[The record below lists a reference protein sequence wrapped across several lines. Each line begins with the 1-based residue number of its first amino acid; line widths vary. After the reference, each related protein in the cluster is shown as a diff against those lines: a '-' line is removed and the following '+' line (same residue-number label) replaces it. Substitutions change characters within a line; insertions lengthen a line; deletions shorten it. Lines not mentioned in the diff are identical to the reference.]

1 VTLPKLSE
9 NGPVRRRSIIV
20 SLQVLLAAF
29 TLSAAMADPSAQGVV
44 AGPPLVQPAGGAV
57 GPAPPSRAAL
67 EQEIE
72 DADRAL
78 REISRSFGATTL
90 TDGQIA
96 ARSAAIGPIQAKI
109 ADALANLGPRLDNV
123 DARLAQLGP
132 GPSAGQPPEA
142 TEIAQN
148 RRSLVRAH
156 QTLDADVK
164 QAKLLKVEADQLA
177 SNLAKRR
184 RQQLQ
189 AQLWTKS
196 PSILDPSLWRASAQ
210 ALPEDGARVATLL
223 DDEGATLAKAARS
236 RGTLILW
243 IAALVAAIAAAG
255 PLRLLVSRILL
266 RRMETL
272 SGPGRAARTLF
283 ALGRV
288 SIATVSPL
296 LAVEIISGS
305 AATTG
310 AITPLFEQ
318 LAPVVVRVVV
328 FACFF
333 EGLGQALLSPRH
345 PRWRLAPIPQ
355 QMVLRLAPFPGLIGA
370 TAAAAT
376 FISEVSAILSATPA
390 TAVACDAVAVLVEVA
405 VVGAAL
411 GTLGRAR
418 NEHLATVAPAAPVE
432 AESRL
437 PWVLAALLAWMTVA
451 ASVVAVLF
459 GYVEMASKLTVEMI
473 WVATVLGSLFLLM
486 RAVDDLTPAAFSPHT
501 SLGRFLQIAI
511 GLSQRALE
519 QLSVLVAGVIRLAL
533 FLLAWAAILAPFG
546 SGLGDVFGR
555 VTSSDLI
562 VHIGQVSISPGAVV
576 GSILVFVLGLVV
588 TRAVRG
594 WLEKSYLPKTR
605 MDVGLRTSLASGVSY
620 LGALAAV
627 LLSFGYLGL
636 SFDRIALFA
645 SALSVGVG
653 FGLQSVIGNFVSGLV
668 LLAERP
674 IKVGDWIAIGD
685 LEGDVKRINVRA
697 TEIEMADRSKLIV
710 PNSDLISKTV
720 RNVTHSGSLGRV
732 KIVLKV
738 DDDADP
744 ELVKTLIQER
754 VAAHEGVRREPAPSV
769 YLTNVADGALEFSAF
784 AYVDTPRMVYSVR
797 SELLFRILPDLR
809 VHNIKLAS
817 LRQVVTVSLA
827 DRAIEPPA

>member
-1 VTLPKLSE
+1 
-9 NGPVRRRSIIV
+9 
-20 SLQVLLAAF
+20 
-29 TLSAAMADPSAQGVV
+29 
-44 AGPPLVQPAGGAV
+44 
-57 GPAPPSRAAL
+57 
-67 EQEIE
+67 
-72 DADRAL
+72 
-78 REISRSFGATTL
+78 
-90 TDGQIA
+90 
-96 ARSAAIGPIQAKI
+96 
-109 ADALANLGPRLDNV
+109 
-123 DARLAQLGP
+123 
-132 GPSAGQPPEA
+132 
-142 TEIAQN
+142 
-148 RRSLVRAH
+148 
-156 QTLDADVK
+156 
-164 QAKLLKVEADQLA
+164 
-177 SNLAKRR
+177 
-184 RQQLQ
+184 
-189 AQLWTKS
+189 
-196 PSILDPSLWRASAQ
+196 
-210 ALPEDGARVATLL
+210 
-223 DDEGATLAKAARS
+223 
-236 RGTLILW
+236 
-243 IAALVAAIAAAG
+243 
-255 PLRLLVSRILL
+255 
-266 RRMETL
+266 METL

-486 RAVDDLTPAAFSPHT
+486 RAVDDLTPAAFSPHA